1 MKFSDITLGITNLT
15 EATSSKIG
23 QEYFEA
29 LVEYLSNALKVD
41 MVFIGEL
48 ATGHSAIRT
57 KAVYAH
63 GNISENITYELTGT
77 PCEGVINQ
85 TACIYQQNIQKSFP
99 TDTLLNDLGVE
110 GYVGVPLLSLTGTP
124 FGLIVALH
132 SEPIQ
137 NEDFI
142 QTYFDLVVG
151 RVAAEYERLNI
162 MEQLTDQEKQYRDL
176 VYCSSDYIWEVNERV
191 EYTYSTSSPEELLG
205 YTSEELV
212 GKKPFDFMS
221 EEEAKKVSDYLKP
234 IWKKRDSF
242 SGLEKIKTHKDGSL
256 VYIEAS
262 GVPIFDSKGIFKGYR
277 GIDRNISE
285 RKKKEIELK
294 LAATVLETA
303 TEAVMVTDI
312 HNNIIKV
319 NKAFTTITG
328 YQFDEVLGKPPS
340 VLKSGHHDAHF
351 FSEMLQTLKTTGEW
365 EGEIWNRRKNGDIYP
380 EWLTVSAI
388 QGDQGCINGFVSLFS
403 DITKRK
409 EYEEKIEYQA
419 NYDALTGLANRH
431 LLADRFSRAIDR
443 ADRKKSRVALLFIDL
458 DRFKQ
463 VNDSLGHTFG
473 DKLLQEVSSR
483 LYSQVRKS
491 DTTARLGGDEF
502 AVIFPD
508 VPDIHHVEDSIR
520 NILTN
525 LSEPYQID
533 GNEIYL
539 SASIGVTVYPD
550 DGSTIENLLRNA
562 DSAMYRAKENGRNAF
577 QYYSG
582 EMHKDAEKR
591 RLLENALRKAV
602 NQNEFVLYYQPI
614 VDSVT
619 KEIVGSEALIRWHSP
634 DMGIINPAEFIPLA
648 EDTGL
653 ILTIGEWV
661 LNEACRQISSILP
674 MCPKDFVV
682 SINVSSYQFKKNNV
696 PLLVTRALER
706 FTLSPNRLVLE
717 ITESLMLNDDKCI
730 LEQLEELRSMGVGIS
745 IDDFGTGYSS
755 LSYLHK
761 YPISTLKIDRAF
773 VNDLTSNQQSRALVT
788 AIIAMSKS
796 LGLKMVAEGIEEE
809 QQASVLSKEGC
820 TFFQGFLFSK
830 PLPFDE
836 FQRFIRG
843 STQTTEQD

>member
-1 MKFSDITLGITNLT
+1 MELSDISLGITNLS

-29 LVEYLSNALKVD
+29 LVEYLCNELKVD

-48 ATGHSAIRT
+48 TDNNSAIHT

-63 GNISENITYELTGT
+63 GSISENITYELSGT
-77 PCEGVINQ
+77 PCEGVIGQ
-85 TACIYQQNIQKSFP
+85 DTCIYRRGIQQSFP
-99 TDTLLNDLGVE
+99 ADILLKDLGVE
-110 GYVGVPLLSLTGTP
+110 GYVGVPLFSLTGTP

-132 SEPIQ
+132 SEALL

-162 MEQLTDQEKQYRDL
+162 MERLTEQEEQYRDL
-176 VYCSSDYIWEVNERV
+176 VYCSSDFIWEVNENI
-191 EYTYSTSSPEELLG
+191 EYSFSSSSPDGLLG
-205 YTSEELV
+205 YTAAELV
-212 GKKPFDFMS
+212 GKKPFDFMPKEES
-221 EEEAKKVSDYLKP
+221 EKVRLSFKST
-234 IWKKRDSF
+234 WENRESF
-242 SGLEKIKTHKDGSL
+242 SGLENINIHKDGTL
-256 VYIEAS
+256 VYIETS
-262 GVPIFDSKGIFKGYR
+262 GVPMYDSQGIFKGYR
-277 GIDRNISE
+277 GVDRNITE

-312 HNNIIKV
+312 DNRIIKV

-328 YQFDEVLGKPPS
+328 FTIDEVLGESPS
-340 VLKSGHHDAHF
+340 VLKSGRHDEHF
-351 FSEMLQTLKTTGEW
+351 YADMLKTLQRCGEW
-365 EGEIWNRRKNGDIYP
+365 EGEIWNRRKNGEVFP
-380 EWLTVSAI
+380 EWLTISVI
-388 QGDQGCINGFVSLFS
+388 QDDQGKIGGYVSLFS

-443 ADRKKSRVALLFIDL
+443 ADRKNSRVALLFIDL

-473 DKLLQEVSSR
+473 DKLLQEVASR
-483 LYSQVRKS
+483 LYSHVRKS

-520 NILTN
+520 NILTS
-525 LSEPYQID
+525 LSKRYNIE
-533 GNEIYL
+533 GNEVYL

-550 DGSTIENLLRNA
+550 DGVTINDLLRNA
-562 DSAMYRAKENGRNAF
+562 DSAMYKAKENGRNSF

-591 RLLENALRKAV
+591 RLLENSLRRAV

-614 VDSVT
+614 VDSIT
-619 KEIVGSEALIRWHSP
+619 KDVVGSEALIRWKSP
-634 DMGIINPAEFIPLA
+634 DMGIVSPAEFIPLA

-674 MCPKDFVV
+674 LCPKDFFV
-682 SINVSSYQFKKNNV
+682 SINVSSFQFMKNNI
-696 PLLVTRALER
+696 PLLVGEALER
-706 FTLSPNRLVLE
+706 FGLSPNRLVLE
-717 ITESLMLNDDKCI
+717 ITESLMLNDDKSI
-730 LEQLEELRSMGVGIS
+730 LEQLEELRRMGVGIS

-773 VNDLTSNQQSRALVT
+773 VNDLTSNKQSRALVT

-796 LGLKMVAEGIEEE
+796 LKLKMVAEGIEEE
-809 QQASVLSKEGC
+809 QQATILSQEGC

-836 FQRFIRG
+836 FQCFIQG
-843 STQTTEQD
+843 SEGTP

>member
-1 MKFSDITLGITNLT
+1 MKLSDISLGIANLS

-29 LVEYLSNALKVD
+29 LVEYLSNALKID

-48 ATGHSAIRT
+48 TANKSAIQT

-63 GNISENITYELTGT
+63 GSLSENITYELSGT
-77 PCEGVINQ
+77 PCDGVIGQ
-85 TACIYQQNIQKSFP
+85 SACFYQEGIQRSFP
-99 TDTLLNDLGVE
+99 TDTLLKDLRIE
-110 GYVGVPLLSLTGTP
+110 GYVGAPLFSLTGAP

-132 SEPIQ
+132 SKPIL
-137 NEDFI
+137 NEGFI

-151 RVAAEYERLNI
+151 RVAAEYDRLNI
-162 MEQLTDQEKQYRDL
+162 MERLIDQEKQYRDL
-176 VYCSSDYIWEVNERV
+176 VDCSSDFIWEVNENV
-191 EYTYSTSSPEELLG
+191 EYSFSSSSPDGLLG
-205 YTSEELV
+205 YTAAELV
-212 GKKPFDFMS
+212 GKKPFDFMPK
-221 EEEAKKVSDYLKP
+221 EEAEKVRLSFTS
-234 IWKKRDSF
+234 IWEQRETF
-242 SGLEKIKTHKDGSL
+242 SGLENINIHKDGTL
-256 VYIEAS
+256 VYIETS
-262 GVPIFDSKGIFKGYR
+262 GVPIFDSQGIFKGYR
-277 GIDRNISE
+277 GVDRNISG

-312 HNNIIKV
+312 DNHIIKV

-328 YQFDEVLGKPPS
+328 YTIDEVLGETPS
-340 VLKSGHHDAHF
+340 VLKSGRHDAYF
-351 FSEMLQTLKTTGEW
+351 YIEMLKTLQRCGEW
-365 EGEIWNRRKNGDIYP
+365 EGEIWNRRKNGEIYP

-388 QGDQGCINGFVSLFS
+388 QNDQGDIGGYVSLFS

-443 ADRKKSRVALLFIDL
+443 ADRKNSRVALLFIDL

-483 LYSQVRKS
+483 LYSHVRKS

-520 NILTN
+520 NILNN
-525 LSEPYQID
+525 LSKLYKIE
-533 GNEIYL
+533 GNEVYL

-550 DGSTIENLLRNA
+550 DGITIDDLLRNA
-562 DSAMYRAKENGRNAF
+562 DSAMYKAKENGRNSF

-591 RLLENALRKAV
+591 RLLENSLRRAV

-614 VDSVT
+614 VDSTT
-619 KEIVGSEALIRWHSP
+619 KNIVGSEALIRWKSP
-634 DMGIINPAEFIPLA
+634 DMGIVSPAEFIPLA

-674 MCPKDFVV
+674 TCPEDFFV
-682 SINVSSYQFKKNNV
+682 SINVSSYQFKKNNI
-696 PLLVTRALER
+696 PLLVGKALER
-706 FTLSPNRLVLE
+706 FGLSPNRLVLE

-730 LEQLEELRSMGVGIS
+730 LEQLEELRRMGVGIS

-773 VNDLTSNQQSRALVT
+773 VNDLTSNKQSRALVT

-809 QQASVLSKEGC
+809 QQAAILSQEGC

-836 FQRFIRG
+836 FLCFIRE
-843 STQTTEQD
+843 SEQAI

>member
-1 MKFSDITLGITNLT
+1 MKLSDISLGIANLF

-29 LVEYLSNALKVD
+29 LVEYLCNALKVD

-48 ATGHSAIRT
+48 ADNNSAIHT

-63 GNISENITYELTGT
+63 GSIAENITYELAGT
-77 PCEGVINQ
+77 PCEGVIGKY
-85 TACIYQQNIQKSFP
+85 TCVYRRGIQQFFP
-99 TDTLLNDLGVE
+99 ADTLLKELGVE
-110 GYVGVPLLSLTGTP
+110 GYVGVPLFSLTGTP

-132 SEPIQ
+132 SKAIL

-162 MEQLTDQEKQYRDL
+162 MERLTDQEKQYRDL
-176 VYCSSDYIWEVNERV
+176 VYCSSDFIWEVNENV
-191 EYTYSTSSPEELLG
+191 EYSFPSSSPDGLLG
-205 YTSEELV
+205 YTAAELV
-212 GKKPFDFMS
+212 GKTPFDFMPK
-221 EEEAKKVSDYLKP
+221 EEAEKVRLSFKST
-234 IWKKRDSF
+234 WEHRESF
-242 SGLEKIKTHKDGSL
+242 SGLENINIHKDGTL
-256 VYIEAS
+256 VYIETS
-262 GVPIFDSKGIFKGYR
+262 GVPIFDSQGIFKGYR
-277 GIDRNISE
+277 GVDRNISE

-312 HNNIIKV
+312 NNHIIKV

-328 YQFDEVLGKPPS
+328 YTIDEVLGETPS
-340 VLKSGHHDAHF
+340 VLKSGRHDAHF
-351 FSEMLQTLKTTGEW
+351 YIEMLKTLQLCGEW
-365 EGEIWNRRKNGDIYP
+365 EGEIWNRRKNGEIFP

-388 QGDQGCINGFVSLFS
+388 QNDQGDIGGYVSLFS

-443 ADRKKSRVALLFIDL
+443 ADRKNSRVALLFIDL

-483 LYSQVRKS
+483 LYSHVRKS

-520 NILTN
+520 NILKS
-525 LSEPYQID
+525 LSKRYKIE
-533 GNEIYL
+533 GNEVYL

-550 DGSTIENLLRNA
+550 DGNTIDDLLRNA
-562 DSAMYRAKENGRNAF
+562 DSAMYKAKENGRNSF

-591 RLLENALRKAV
+591 RLLENSLRRAV

-614 VDSVT
+614 VDSTT
-619 KEIVGSEALIRWHSP
+619 KKIVGSEALIRWKNP
-634 DMGIINPAEFIPLA
+634 DMGIVSPAEFIPLA

-674 MCPKDFVV
+674 ACPKDFFV
-682 SINVSSYQFKKNNV
+682 SINVSSFQFKKNNI
-696 PLLVTRALER
+696 PLLVGKALER
-706 FTLSPNRLVLE
+706 FGLSPNRLVLE
-717 ITESLMLNDDKCI
+717 ITESLMLNDDKSI
-730 LEQLEELRSMGVGIS
+730 LEQLKELRRMGVGIS

-773 VNDLTSNQQSRALVT
+773 VNDLTSNKQSRALVT

-809 QQASVLSKEGC
+809 QQAAILSQEGC

-836 FQRFIRG
+836 FQCFIKG
-843 STQTTEQD
+843 SEGNPP